1 MSPEDCLYTK
11 EHEWIH
17 VEKDVATI
25 GISDYATG
33 ELGDVVYLELPE
45 TGSKVSQ
52 MDPIGTIEAVKT
64 VADLFSPVS
73 GQVVAVNE
81 ELASNPEIVN
91 KDPYE
96 EGWFLRIKMSDPGEL
111 DVLFS
116 YEEYKEYL
124 GEQEVDGHDDDMQ
137 DEEEE

>member
-96 EGWFLRIKMSDPGEL
+96 EGWFIRIKMSDPGEL

>member
-64 VADLFSPVS
+64 VADHFSPVS
-73 GQVVAVNE
+73 GQVVAVN
-81 ELASNPEIVN
+81 
-91 KDPYE
+91 
-96 EGWFLRIKMSDPGEL
+96 
-111 DVLFS
+111 
-116 YEEYKEYL
+116 
-124 GEQEVDGHDDDMQ
+124 
-137 DEEEE
+137 DEFA